1 MVTIEQVAAR
11 AGVSV
16 ATVSRVLNNSD
27 AVRPKTAGRV
37 RAAIEALNYTPNQ
50 AARNLR
56 RNETRVILALAPNFS
71 NPYYSNVL
79 TGIGDLAH
87 EKGYSVF
94 ICNTDGKAENERNML
109 EMLEMHRADGA
120 IFLGCQKHYTWLADY
135 ADRFPLVQCCEYVPE
150 LSVPSVSVDNY
161 AAAKEAVTYLLSLGH
176 RKIAILSADNA
187 HISTQLRLQGYL
199 DAMHAAGAAV
209 NGDWITRSDPV
220 YSFSSGRRCA
230 ERLLSLADR
239 PTAVFCISDILAL
252 SVIYAAQDMG
262 LTVPQQLTVMGFDDI
277 EYTTM
282 HRPLLST
289 VSQPMY
295 ELGRQSTAMLLGAIG
310 ADHTAGQTRVFLPHA
325 LKIRE
330 SSMAP
335 YTIPEEE
342 L

>member
-27 AVRPKTAGRV
+27 AVRPGTAERV
-37 RAAIEALNYTPNQ
+37 RAAIESLNYTPNQ

-71 NPYYSNVL
+71 NPYYSNIL

-87 EKGYSVF
+87 ENGYSVF
-94 ICNTDGKAENERNML
+94 ICNTDGQAENEKKML

-135 ADRFPLVQCCEYVPE
+135 AERFPLVEGGEDVPQRPI
-150 LSVPSVSVDNY
+150 PS
-161 AAAKEAVTYLLSLGH
+161 G
-176 RKIAILSADNA
+176 
-187 HISTQLRLQGYL
+187 
-199 DAMHAAGAAV
+199 AGGEEV
-209 NGDWITRSDPV
+209 EPTWLTRSDRV
-220 YSFSSGRRCA
+220 YSFCSGRACA
-230 ERLLSLADR
+230 ERLLALPDR

-262 LTVPQQLTVMGFDDI
+262 LAVPQELTVMGFDDI

-289 VSQPMY
+289 VSQPTY
-295 ELGRQSTAMLLGAIG
+295 ELGRKSTQMLLSAIG
-310 ADHTAGQTRVFLPHA
+310 TNPAAGTRVFLPHE

-330 SSMAP
+330 SSAAP
-335 YTIPEEE
+335 NTI
-342 L
+342 

>member
-27 AVRPKTAGRV
+27 AVRPGTAERV
-37 RAAIEALNYTPNQ
+37 RAAIESLNYTPNQ

-71 NPYYSNVL
+71 NPYYSNIL

-87 EKGYSVF
+87 ENGYSVF
-94 ICNTDGKAENERNML
+94 ICNTDGQAENEKKML

-135 ADRFPLVQCCEYVPE
+135 AERFPLVQCCEYVPQ
-150 LSVPSVSVDNY
+150 LPIPSVSVDNY
-161 AAAKEAVTYLLSLGH
+161 AAARQAVEYLLALGH
-176 RKIAILSADNA
+176 RKIAILSADND
-187 HISTQLRLQGYL
+187 HISTELRLSGYL
-199 DAMHAAGAAV
+199 DAMRAAGAEV
-209 NGDWITRSDPV
+209 DPTWITRSDRV
-220 YSFSSGRRCA
+220 YSFCSGRACA
-230 ERLLSLADR
+230 ERLLALPDR

-262 LTVPQQLTVMGFDDI
+262 LAVPQELTVMGFDDI

-289 VSQPMY
+289 VSQPTY
-295 ELGRQSTAMLLGAIG
+295 GLGRKSTQMLLSAIG
-310 ADHTAGQTRVFLPHA
+310 TNPAAGTRVFLPHE
-325 LKIRE
+325 LRIRE
-330 SSMAP
+330 SSAAP
-335 YTIPEEE
+335 NTIQQEE
-342 L
+342 